1 MGIQKESGEDKL
13 GIYCDSS
20 GICLTS
26 RGVLLE
32 ISTICCHMKIKE
44 ALTHILT
51 GSVTDLEVLSVTVIL
66 QISAWKVTLSLGPRV
81 EEDRML

>member
-32 ISTICCHMKIKE
+32 ISTICCHRKIKE

-51 GSVTDLEVLSVTVIL
+51 GSVTGLEVMSVIVIL
-66 QISAWKVTLSLGPRV
+66 RIFNLKAIHTRGLRA
-81 EEDRML
+81 EADHM